1 MYLKYTFDVRASDM
15 RTFSSSSGSLYERI
29 GGQVGISVLLR
40 HFYADVRQHRLIGPV
55 FNERIKDW
63 PRHLARIAEFWAR
76 VTGGPSAFSGPVPE
90 KHFGLG
96 LDSQHFG
103 AWLHLWECNCRCYL
117 GEQEAREMTGV
128 AREIGKRLQ
137 GILTGRAPAVFR
149 KTP

>member
-1 MYLKYTFDVRASDM
+1 MYWKYTFDVRASNM
-15 RTFSSSSGSLYERI
+15 RTFSTSCGSLYERI

-76 VTGGPSAFSGPVPE
+76 VTGRPSAFSGPVPE

-149 KTP
+149 RTA